1 MALRKVIERLVQGQC
16 PMPGHIPSGLLKS
29 LAGLSHARG
38 KVSRLSPL
46 ERVITSL
53 HHKEPD
59 QVPVAPIT
67 NAAARRIIGVSFP
80 DYSRS
85 AEKAAEV
92 FCASVDFLGAE
103 LIVLLLD
110 LSVEAADFGQ
120 EMIYPENSTAHPNYL
135 NPWIRDV
142 DDYLKIKPIDFRSQ
156 AGRMNELVKLCDI
169 MTRRVGWKA
178 VVSGFV
184 YGPLGVL
191 SMMRGAGKFFK
202 DCLNYPNH
210 VRKACAAITE
220 TLVDFTRA
228 QCEKGVQAVTID
240 TLYASLNALPKK
252 TWEELEGPFVREI
265 AACIRESGGFVGIHN
280 CGHGLYFDA
289 QIRSME
295 PAFISFAHLPDDCSS
310 PKELKEKYGE
320 VVTMVGH
327 IPTPL
332 LVNGTPAE
340 VMEACAR
347 QIDILGRNGGY
358 VLAPG
363 CEYPPNISL
372 DNAFAMIKAAEK
384 YS

>member
-1 MALRKVIERLVQGQC
+1 MKLHKVIQRVVRKQA
-16 PMPGHIPSGLLKS
+16 PMPGHIPESLLDAFSS
-29 LAGLSHARG
+29 LCSIRG

-46 ERVITSL
+46 ERVITSI

-59 QVPVAPIT
+59 RVPVAPIT
-67 NAAARRIIGVSFP
+67 NAAARRIMGVSFP

-85 AEKAAEV
+85 AEKAANV
-92 FCASVDFLGAE
+92 YSASVEFLGAE

-120 EMIYPENSTAHPNYL
+120 EIIYPEQSTAHPNYL
-135 NPWIRDV
+135 NPLIRDV
-142 DDYLKIKPIDFRSQ
+142 DDYLKIKPIDFSK

-169 MTRRVGWKA
+169 MIQRVGWKA

-191 SMMRGAGKFFK
+191 SMMRGAGNFFK

-210 VRKACAAITE
+210 VRKACEAVTE
-220 TLVDFTRA
+220 TLIEFTKA

-252 TWEELEGPFVREI
+252 TWEELEGPYAKEIARCVREN
-265 AACIRESGGFVGIHN
+265 GGYVGIHN

-295 PAFISFAHLPDDCSS
+295 PDFISFAHLPDDCKTS
-310 PKELKEKYGE
+310 KELKEKYGDA
-320 VVTMVGH
+320 VTLVGH
-327 IPTPL
+327 VPTPL

-340 VMEACAR
+340 VMDECR
-347 QIDILGRNGGY
+347 REIDVLARNGGY
-358 VLAPG
+358 ILAPG

-372 DNAFAMIKAAEK
+372 DNAFAMIKAAEL